1 MATEREFIEYVA
13 DQAASAGSMSFR
25 RMFGE
30 YALYCEGKV
39 VALVCDNQVFVKPTA
54 PGAAW
59 VGTVTEGFPY
69 PGAKPW
75 MLIADEL
82 DERDWFARLIRL
94 TADALATAL
103 FVLGPDE
110 GLPLLAERFSGVEAL
125 FLVRNGEGSFG
136 EVASPGFAAAVAYA
150 EP

>member
-94 TADALATAL
+94 TADAL
-103 FVLGPDE
+103 P
-110 GLPLLAERFSGVEAL
+110 LPKTKKQKKTKAG
-125 FLVRNGEGSFG
+125 
-136 EVASPGFAAAVAYA
+136 
-150 EP
+150 